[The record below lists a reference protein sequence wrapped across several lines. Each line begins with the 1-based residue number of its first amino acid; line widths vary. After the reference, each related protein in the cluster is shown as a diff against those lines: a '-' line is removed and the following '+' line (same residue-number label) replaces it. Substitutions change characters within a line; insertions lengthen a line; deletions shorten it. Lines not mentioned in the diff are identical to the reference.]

1 MSFNF
6 MAAVTIH
13 SDFGAQENRNHHFI
27 LFYQWFSHF
36 YCSVVL
42 HCIEVAQFVYVLP
55 VSTHL
60 GGFQGL
66 AITNKTAGMLEHLRV
81 NLCVNIYFHLSW
93 VN

>member
-1 MSFNF
+1 

-27 LFYQWFSHF
+27 LFYQWFSRS

-42 HCIEVAQFVYVLP
+42 HCIEVAQFVCVLP

-66 AITNKTAGMLEHLRV
+66 AITNETAGMLEHLHV